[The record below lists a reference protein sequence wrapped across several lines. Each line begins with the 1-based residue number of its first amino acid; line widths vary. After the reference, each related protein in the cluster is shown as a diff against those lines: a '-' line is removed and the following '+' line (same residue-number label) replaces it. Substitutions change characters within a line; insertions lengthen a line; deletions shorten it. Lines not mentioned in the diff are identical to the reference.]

1 MCGHFF
7 SGIYKYSDALFLK
20 VTKRFMNEVLPF
32 YALTLMFFFFF
43 FFHPFLSLIENVHKC
58 DFLRGPGDK
67 KLRGNQIVTASLVT
81 SSARPGT

>member
-32 YALTLMFFFFF
+32 YALTLMFVFSFF
-43 FFHPFLSLIENVHKC
+43 
-58 DFLRGPGDK
+58 
-67 KLRGNQIVTASLVT
+67 
-81 SSARPGT
+81 SSVFVFDRERT